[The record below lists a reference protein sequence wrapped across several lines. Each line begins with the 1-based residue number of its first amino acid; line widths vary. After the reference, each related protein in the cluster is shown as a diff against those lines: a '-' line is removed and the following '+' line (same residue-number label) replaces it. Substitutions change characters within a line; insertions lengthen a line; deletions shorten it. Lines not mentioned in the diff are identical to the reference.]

1 VAIENWDYA
10 TPDVMRDEISS
21 LRRRLED
28 AERRAERAESLLRR
42 LVDAWDAAT
51 DREQFDSDALDVV
64 DAARPLLKGE

>member
-1 VAIENWDYA
+1 MASVD
-10 TPDVMRDEISS
+10 DLKVDLDEALTAEVNR
-21 LRRRLED
+21 LRQ
-28 AERRAERAESLLRR
+28 RAERAESLLRR